1 MIFLQVSFR
10 LSMLKF
16 LIRGESVLEERL
28 AQIGQMVDSGSRLAD
43 IGTDHAYLPI
53 ALVKKGKIDFAIAS
67 DVARGPLENA
77 KQDIKQANL
86 EDKIE
91 TRLGSGL
98 ETLTQSDQ
106 IDTVVIAGMGG
117 KLMTTLLE
125 NAYQENKIYP
135 TLILE
140 ANISEPLVRK
150 WLQDHK
156 YQIVDEQII
165 EVAGHIYEI
174 IKAKFGQEK
183 AIFSKQELEFGPFL
197 LKEKNPIFIKKWTNQ
212 LHYYENL
219 VTNLNK
225 AKNKDQDKI
234 DRINALIK
242 MIKEVLG

>member
-1 MIFLQVSFR
+1 
-10 LSMLKF
+10 MLKF

-117 KLMTTLLE
+117 KLMTALLE

-140 ANISEPLVRK
+140 ANIGEPLVRK

-174 IKAKFGQEK
+174 IKAKFEQEK
-183 AIFSKQELEFGPFL
+183 VIFSKQELEFGPFL

>member
-16 LIRGESVLEERL
+16 LVRGESVLEERL

-140 ANISEPLVRK
+140 ANISDPLV
-150 WLQDHK
+150 
-156 YQIVDEQII
+156 
-165 EVAGHIYEI
+165 
-174 IKAKFGQEK
+174 
-183 AIFSKQELEFGPFL
+183 
-197 LKEKNPIFIKKWTNQ
+197 
-212 LHYYENL
+212 
-219 VTNLNK
+219 
-225 AKNKDQDKI
+225 
-234 DRINALIK
+234 
-242 MIKEVLG
+242 